1 MGSFFDLTTTGDLL
15 GRDFVQQALVALA
28 LLGLLGGLLSPLIVA
43 RQMSFAVHGVSELS
57 VTGAAA
63 ALLAGFS
70 VNLGGVIG
78 AIVAA
83 LTFGI
88 LGHRARERDSVIG
101 VVMAFGLGLAVLFL
115 ALYGNASTGFAMLTG
130 QVVSVGLGGLTAI
143 AITTVVVIAVLAVIY
158 RPLLFASVDPRVALA
173 GGVPTR
179 MLSIV
184 FAVLMGLACAQG
196 VQIIGALLVMGIAT
210 VLIGVLPTYA
220 QVGIWAPI
228 MLTAIRIVQ
237 GLAFGA
243 EWGGAIL
250 MTFEHA
256 PWKQRGR
263 YTAIPQAGVP
273 LGVLLANVVFL
284 FSSRLDSDLAWRLPF
299 LLSSVLI
306 VAGMI
311 IRLKVSESP
320 EFLETKAAGEVVRN
334 PLKEVFK
341 NDWRNI
347 LRVIALRLA
356 ESGGFY
362 VIVTYMLS
370 YLTKGHEPITT
381 KAVALTGLVTAAA
394 LGTMTTILF
403 GALSDKVGRRP
414 VYFGGWHDT
423 PVYWRDHLPLTL
435 DLIGPAIIEQM
446 DTTVIIDPGARVTS
460 DADGNLIVE
469 VGA

>member
-1 MGSFFDLTTTGDLL
+1 MKTGRPVGSFFDLTTTGDLL

-101 VVMAFGLGLAVLFL
+101 VVMAFGLGRAGRCL

-196 VQIIGALLVMGIAT
+196 VQIIGALLVMSMFIAPGAAAMRLSSNPT
-210 VLIGVLPTYA
+210 VVT
-220 QVGIWAPI
+220 
-228 MLTAIRIVQ
+228 
-237 GLAFGA
+237 GLAILFA
-243 EWGGAIL
+243 E
-250 MTFEHA
+250 
-256 PWKQRGR
+256 
-263 YTAIPQAGVP
+263 
-273 LGVLLANVVFL
+273 
-284 FSSRLDSDLAWRLPF
+284 
-299 LLSSVLI
+299 
-306 VAGMI
+306 VA
-311 IRLKVSESP
+311 
-320 EFLETKAAGEVVRN
+320 
-334 PLKEVFK
+334 
-341 NDWRNI
+341 
-347 LRVIALRLA
+347 
-356 ESGGFY
+356 
-362 VIVTYMLS
+362 
-370 YLTKGHEPITT
+370 
-381 KAVALTGLVTAAA
+381 AVGGLVLSLAPGLPVSVFVTSISFVIY
-394 LGTMTTILF
+394 LGCRF
-403 GALSDKVGRRP
+403 AGRR
-414 VYFGGWHDT
+414 
-423 PVYWRDHLPLTL
+423 RDRAL
-435 DLIGPAIIEQM
+435 
-446 DTTVIIDPGARVTS
+446 
-460 DADGNLIVE
+460 
-469 VGA
+469 